1 MLPTWNDTGIAFAN
15 HIWQSTLF
23 MILVGLL
30 ALLFRRNGAVIR
42 YRLWLIASVKFLV
55 PFSLFVGLGGLLQW
69 HPVRTVTPSEVPV
82 VVRQISQPFT
92 SAPIKLPSPSIA
104 KAAPAASPSITI
116 AFAFVWFGGAAI
128 VLLVWLV
135 RWMQLVRIVRRAE
148 PLDASNSWVPSHS
161 ESPRVRILS
170 SPAAIEPGV
179 FGIVRPTLLIPEN
192 IARDLSNAQL
202 QAVIAHEMFHVRGRD
217 NLAAAMHTVVQ
228 ALFWFHPLVWWLGNR
243 LVAERERACDEAV
256 LQSGHDPAEYAEGIL
271 KVCKSNLMMPACV
284 AGVSGSNLKKRI
296 EVIME
301 NRGTRGLTPGKKLL
315 LAVAGTGVLI
325 APVFAG
331 MMSAAES
338 PIGAVPEIQ
347 LPVVERATSAV
358 LSEMT
363 SSSTP
368 QAAPVAIVQ
377 LETKTG
383 TVRAGVS
390 AMGGSF
396 MGLNYS
402 TNNFLGY
409 GETISA
415 DIQAGTRQSNFVLSM
430 TEPYFQD
437 RPVALLQVS
446 PSAPQSTAQPT
457 GQAVAV
463 PRNWLDDVSIIIT
476 DQERI
481 AFQRLTKDSERQGF
495 ITNFWLARD
504 PTPGTPANEFK
515 EEYDKRFAYANEHFT
530 TQSGIPG
537 SKTDRGKM
545 YMLNGPPNEI
555 VSHPSGGTYYRP
567 ADQRVLVTNTFPFET
582 WRYQNM
588 NGKGDNLVYEFVDK
602 LMNGNYTLNYSPSAN
617 VK

>member
-1 MLPTWNDTGIAFAN
+1 MLPSHMLPTWNDSGIAFAN

-104 KAAPAASPSITI
+104 KAAPAASPSLTI

-315 LAVAGTGVLI
+315 LTVVGTGVLI
-325 APVFAG
+325 VPVLVG
-331 MMSAAES
+331 MMSASQS
-338 PIGAVPEIQ
+338 PAVAVREMQ
-347 LPVVERATSAV
+347 LPVLPV
-358 LSEMT
+358 LSEPVPLQVP
-363 SSSTP
+363 TP
-368 QAAPVAIVQ
+368 SARQTPPAPVVQAEPQPSAIRLDALPVI
-377 LETKTG
+377 ENG
-383 TVRAGVS
+383 TLT
-390 AMGGSF
+390 M
-396 MGLNYS
+396 LP
-402 TNNFLGY
+402 
-409 GETISA
+409 
-415 DIQAGTRQSNFVLSM
+415 VLSLAAV
-430 TEPYFQD
+430 P
-437 RPVALLQVS
+437 S
-446 PSAPQSTAQPT
+446 PQQAPAPPAVPAVT
-457 GQAVAV
+457 GQQK
-463 PRNWLDDVSIIIT
+463 WLDDVSIIIT
-476 DQERI
+476 DAERI

-515 EEYDKRFAYANEHFT
+515 EEYDRRVAYANEHFT
-530 TQSGIPG
+530 TKSGTSG
-537 SKTDRGKM
+537 SQTDRGKM
-545 YMLNGPPNEI
+545 YILNGPPDEI
-555 VSHPSGGTYYRP
+555 KGGTRISSSFSSTG
-567 ADQRVLVTNTFPFET
+567 QGNNNFVTNTTDSFSSET
-582 WRYQNM
+582 WRYRNI
-588 NGKGDNLVYEFVDK
+588 NGKPANVVYEFVDK
-602 LMNGNYTLNYSPSAN
+602 QMNGNYTLEYYDPSAIS
-617 VK
+617 K